1 MREIYD
7 IIEEPQGTLY
17 RALLD
22 YCNAHAQI
30 VLLVLREVDWIEPPA
45 REFLE
50 RFRSILISQE
60 QATEW
65 PGTRLTSGTATIF
78 RYHITSDLIDYL
90 KTTVEGLYE
99 WQQPECLEDL
109 CFLRQD
115 GTPLLVTI
123 AHENDAYLELTSE
136 EHKDLLRLL
145 TALHVVRHES
155 P

>member
-1 MREIYD
+1 MRKTYD
-7 IIEEPQGTLY
+7 IIEEPQGDLY

-30 VLLVLREVDWIEPPA
+30 VLLVLREVDWIETPA
-45 REFLE
+45 RAFLE
-50 RFRSILISQE
+50 QFRSILISQE

-90 KTTVEGLYE
+90 KTKVEGLYE
-99 WQQPECLEDL
+99 WQQPERLEDL

-115 GTPLLVTI
+115 ETTLLATI

-145 TALHVVRHES
+145 PALHVVRHES
-155 P
+155 A